1 MVSVICVAA
10 AENFAVNLCASCKRV
25 LLGFENKRTAALSDY
40 KTVTGNIKRSA
51 CGSGE
56 SFLRESAFAF
66 ASE

>member
-1 MVSVICVAA
+1 MVSVICIAA
-10 AENFAVNLCASCKRV
+10 AENFAVNLCASCKCV

-51 CGSGE
+51 CGSGGVV
-56 SFLRESAFAF
+56 SAFAF